1 MAQATREREAGLANG
16 EGPQAAETGD
26 PATATRLHGFSR
38 EELHGLLADM
48 LLYRRFEE
56 KAEEAY
62 AIGKIGGF
70 CHLHIG
76 QEGLAAGAIKPLR
89 ADDLVITAYREHTQA
104 IAKGITPRAVMAELH
119 GRACGCSGGRGGSM
133 HLFDTSVGF
142 YGGHGIVGGQ
152 LPLGAGLAW
161 AIRYRGGD
169 QICVCFMGDAAVNQG
184 AFLEGLNMS
193 AVWQLPV
200 IFVVEN
206 NGYGMGTAFSRVSVT
221 EMEARSGAYGIPAH
235 TLNGQDVLETYRFF
249 EELAERVRG
258 GAGPQ
263 FVNAITY
270 RFRGHSMS
278 DPVSGTYRSKEEVES
293 HVHGQD
299 PITILRDR
307 LMQAGLLT
315 QEELEAIDAEAR
327 AICED
332 AADFADASPLP
343 DPSTLYDHV
352 YAEINPHG
360 RLFLDGREG
369 APAGGQA
376 GGSGGGTVAGGG
388 PDG

>member
-1 MAQATREREAGLANG
+1 MAQATQTPVKNG
-16 EGPQAAETGD
+16 EAPAAGEDRGPAAS
-26 PATATRLHGFSR
+26 RLHGFSR

-76 QEGLAAGAIKPLR
+76 QEGLAAGSIKPLR

-104 IAKGITPRAVMAELH
+104 IAKGITPRAVMAELY
-119 GRACGCSGGRGGSM
+119 GRVDGCSGGRGGSM
-133 HLFDTSVGF
+133 HLFDTTVGF

-152 LPLGAGLAW
+152 IPLGAGLAW

-184 AFLEGLNMS
+184 AFLESLNMS

-200 IFVVEN
+200 IYVVEN

-235 TLNGQDVLETYRFF
+235 TVNGQDVLETYRFF
-249 EELAERVRG
+249 EELVERVRG

-278 DPVSGTYRSKEEVES
+278 DPVSGTYRSKEEVDA
-293 HVHGQD
+293 HVQSED

-307 LMQAGLLT
+307 LMEAGLLT
-315 QEELEAIDAEAR
+315 QDELEAIDTEAR
-327 AICED
+327 AASED
-332 AADFADASPLP
+332 AAEFADASPLP

-360 RLFLDGREG
+360 RLFLDGR
-369 APAGGQA
+369 
-376 GGSGGGTVAGGG
+376 GG
-388 PDG
+388 PNG

>member
-1 MAQATREREAGLANG
+1 MAQATQTATKNG
-16 EGPQAAETGD
+16 EAPGAGESGD
-26 PATATRLHGFSR
+26 PAVADLLRGFAE
-38 EELHGLLADM
+38 EELKGLLADM

-76 QEGLAAGAIKPLR
+76 QEGLAAGAIRPLR
-89 ADDLVITAYREHTQA
+89 GDDLVITAYRDHTMA
-104 IAKGITPRAVMAELH
+104 IAKGMAPRAAMAELY
-119 GRACGCSGGRGGSM
+119 GRVDGCSGGRGGSM
-133 HLFDTSVGF
+133 HLFDTTVGF

-152 LPLGAGLAW
+152 IPLGAGLAW

-169 QICVCFMGDAAVNQG
+169 QVCVCFMGDAAVNQG
-184 AFLEGLNMS
+184 VFLETLNMS
-193 AVWQLPV
+193 AIWQLPV
-200 IFVVEN
+200 IYVVEN

-235 TLNGQDVLETYRFF
+235 TVDGQDVLETYRFF
-249 EELAERVRG
+249 EGLAEEVRG

-263 FVNAITY
+263 FVNAVTY

-293 HVHGQD
+293 HVQGQD

-307 LMQAGLLT
+307 MMKAGLLT

-327 AICED
+327 AVCED
-332 AADFADASPLP
+332 AAEFSDASPLP

-352 YAEINPHG
+352 YAELNPHG
-360 RLFLDGREG
+360 RLFLDGRK
-369 APAGGQA
+369 APHG
-376 GGSGGGTVAGGG
+376 
-388 PDG
+388 